1 MTLKHKDVIIL
12 YMQQYVKI
20 KLSGGRLRRWWVV
33 TVTNKKI
40 LFFFLHSSLNQIQS
54 GSLSFA
60 EEKKC
65 LDLHY
70 LKITKP
76 QKGKYEQTETCIFTK

>member
-40 LFFFLHSSLNQIQS
+40 LFFF
-54 GSLSFA
+54 F
-60 EEKKC
+60 
-65 LDLHY
+65 
-70 LKITKP
+70 
-76 QKGKYEQTETCIFTK
+76 FTRHLIRYKVEV